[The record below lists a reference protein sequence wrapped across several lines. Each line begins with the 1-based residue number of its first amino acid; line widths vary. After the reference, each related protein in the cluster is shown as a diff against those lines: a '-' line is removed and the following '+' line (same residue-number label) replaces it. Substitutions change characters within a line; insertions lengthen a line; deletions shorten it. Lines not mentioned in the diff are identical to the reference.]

1 MSDISNPELDDFCV
15 KLTEFRESLP
25 LPVQQELMD
34 KILKFA
40 WNATKCEA
48 HLTDGFAGSFTP
60 EQASLLLGY
69 PADPDA
75 DAVAVHLI
83 PRMIKGFIR

>member
-1 MSDISNPELDDFCV
+1 MSEISNPELDDFCV
-15 KLTEFRESLP
+15 RLTEFKESLEP
-25 LPVQQELMD
+25 AQQELMD

-40 WNATKCEA
+40 WNATKCEG
-48 HLTDGFAGSFTP
+48 HLIDGFAGSFTP

-69 PADPDA
+69 PADADA
-75 DAVAVHLI
+75 DAPAVHLV

>member
-1 MSDISNPELDDFCV
+1 MPEISNLELDDFCGR
-15 KLTEFRESLP
+15 LAEFKESLQP
-25 LPVQQELMD
+25 AQQELLD

-48 HLTDGFAGSFTP
+48 HIADGFAGSFTP
-60 EQASLLLGY
+60 EQASLLLDY
-69 PADPDA
+69 PADADA
-75 DAVAVHLI
+75 DAPAVHLV